1 MLRKRNSG
9 FTLLELIIVVIV
21 IGILAS
27 IALPRYI
34 QVAEKGRVAEAK
46 TILAS
51 MRSSQVRYAA
61 QYGVWA
67 AAGNLA
73 ALDTTITAAGRYYN
87 FDAQATGAVTDAA
100 AVIGQATR
108 NANQNP
114 NLGAYTVQITQ
125 DGTLTGTIPAA
136 LL

>member
-1 MLRKRNSG
+1 MLRKRSSG

-46 TILAS
+46 SMLAS
-51 MRSSQVRYAA
+51 LRGAQIRYAA
-61 QYGVWA
+61 QYGTWSGA
-67 AAGNLA
+67 LGT
-73 ALDTTITAAGRYYN
+73 LDTTVTAAGRY
-87 FDAQATGAVTDAA
+87 FDFATMTTGAVTDPAA
-100 AVIGQATR
+100 LIGQATR
-108 NANQNP
+108 NTNQNP
-114 NLGAYTVQITQ
+114 NLGAYTVQISQ
-125 DGTLTGTIPAA
+125 DGQLTGTVTAS